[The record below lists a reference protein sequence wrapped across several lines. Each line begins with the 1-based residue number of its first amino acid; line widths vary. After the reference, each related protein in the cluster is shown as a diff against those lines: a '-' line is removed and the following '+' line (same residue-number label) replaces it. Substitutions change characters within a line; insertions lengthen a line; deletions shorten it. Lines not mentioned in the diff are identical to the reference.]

1 MPWKVALGLLAAG
14 LVLWSFWGRPAAV
27 TEPTEHLQFS
37 VDSLQKMVDSLQTE
51 LSSRDQAE
59 KENAM
64 ALEEAKAKVDAVY
77 SRIIPK
83 FRKDIAAATT
93 QKEAADAWMAFLEGE
108 KKVNFDIPA
117 ATPEAVR
124 PALRD
129 YVLQRNGEIQSL
141 LSAELSARIAELQQ

>member
-1 MPWKVALGLLAAG
+1 MRC
-14 LVLWSFWGRPAAV
+14 WSITP
-27 TEPTEHLQFS
+27 
-37 VDSLQKMVDSLQTE
+37 DSL
-51 LSSRDQAE
+51 LSAPS
-59 KENAM
+59 NY
-64 ALEEAKAKVDAVY
+64 KAKVDAVY
-77 SRIIPK
+77 FRIIPK
-83 FRKDIAAATT
+83 FRKDLAAATT

-141 LSAELSARIAELQQ
+141 LSTELTARFAELQQ